1 MSTAEDLSSEL
12 KRLDRRGY
20 KAYKDIAGR
29 WDFRN
34 FQLYIDHVQGDPFAA
49 PSRVRARVPM
59 QVADFPD
66 DTYHNRSREVGLRDH
81 LTRRFGAACRRYGK
95 KRGGSGKSGTIGIDM
110 PGQEVIER
118 TSVIVNSD
126 FVEARFVAGLP
137 AFGRKIAGRLAEEL
151 LLDQVP
157 QIVEHSLLFG
167 RLDRAAVYEA
177 VETAEDADALR
188 AALSGPEGNAAE
200 SGVGTKLVAF
210 VADGAILPRRS
221 GVDERPMDRSEA
233 VPFTAP
239 ESFRVEFTLPNR
251 GVVSGMGIPRG
262 VSLIVG
268 GGYHGKSTLLNAIEQ
283 GVYNHMPGDGREMVV
298 SDPLAFKI
306 RAEDGRRIEKTAI
319 TPFISNLPYG
329 RDTDSFSSENGS
341 GSTSQAAN
349 IIEAIEAGATT
360 LLIDEDTSATNFMIR
375 DHRMQELV
383 AKDREPITPF
393 IDKVRQLYEQRGVS
407 TILVI
412 GGSGDYFDVADHVI
426 SMNAYVPADVTEE
439 ARRIA
444 EKYRSERTREGGR
457 SFGDFIERAPEP
469 AGIDP
474 RRGKRD
480 VKINIRGPRIID
492 FGTERIDLSGV
503 EQLIHTGQARAISEA
518 MLSAKRMMDGK
529 LTLRELLDRVMA
541 EIDAR
546 GLDAVGGKK
555 SGDLVRFRRL
565 ELAAALNR
573 LRSFRVRQVGAGGQP
588 TGRGPG
594 APKGQT
600 DGLGPS

>member
-1 MSTAEDLSSEL
+1 
-12 KRLDRRGY
+12 
-20 KAYKDIAGR
+20 
-29 WDFRN
+29 
-34 FQLYIDHVQGDPFAA
+34 
-49 PSRVRARVPM
+49 
-59 QVADFPD
+59 
-66 DTYHNRSREVGLRDH
+66 
-81 LTRRFGAACRRYGK
+81 
-95 KRGGSGKSGTIGIDM
+95 
-110 PGQEVIER
+110 
-118 TSVIVNSD
+118 
-126 FVEARFVAGLP
+126 
-137 AFGRKIAGRLAEEL
+137 
-151 LLDQVP
+151 
-157 QIVEHSLLFG
+157 
-167 RLDRAAVYEA
+167 
-177 VETAEDADALR
+177 
-188 AALSGPEGNAAE
+188 
-200 SGVGTKLVAF
+200 
-210 VADGAILPRRS
+210 
-221 GVDERPMDRSEA
+221 MDRGEA

-283 GVYNHMPGDGREMVV
+283 GVYNHIPGDGREMVV

-306 RAEDGRRIEKTAI
+306 RAEDGRRIEQTAI

-393 IDKVRQLYEQRGVS
+393 IDKVRQLYEERGVS

-444 EKYRSERTREGGR
+444 EKYRSERTREGGER
-457 SFGDFIERAPEP
+457 FGAFIERAPVP

-474 RRGKRD
+474 SRGKRD
-480 VKINIRGPRIID
+480 VKINIRGPQIID
-492 FGTERIDLSGV
+492 FGTERIDLTGV

-518 MLSAKRMMDGK
+518 MVSAKRKMDGK
-529 LTLRELLDRVMA
+529 LTLRELLDQVMA

-573 LRSFRVRQVGAGGQP
+573 LRSFRVRQVGGQSR
-588 TGRGPG
+588 TDGPG
-594 APKGQT
+594 
-600 DGLGPS
+600 PS

>member
-1 MSTAEDLSSEL
+1 MSTAEDLSKEL

-29 WDFRN
+29 WDFQN

-49 PSRVRARVPM
+49 PSRLRVRVPM
-59 QVADFPD
+59 QVADFPE

-81 LTRRFGAACRRYGK
+81 LTRRFGAACRRSGK
-95 KRGGSGKSGTIGIDM
+95 KRGGSGKSGSIEIDM

-118 TSVIVNSD
+118 TSVIVNSE

-137 AFGRKIAGRLAEEL
+137 AFGRKIAGRLAEKL
-151 LLDQVP
+151 LLEQVP
-157 QIVEHSLLFG
+157 QIVEQSLVFAQ
-167 RLDRAAVYEA
+167 LDGSGVYAA

-188 AALSGPEGNAAE
+188 AALSAADFA
-200 SGVGTKLVAF
+200 GGTKLVAF
-210 VADGAILPRRS
+210 VADGAVLPRRS
-221 GVDERPMDRSEA
+221 GVDERPMDRREA

-239 ESFRVEFTLPNR
+239 EHFRVEITLPNR
-251 GVVSGMGIPRG
+251 GGISGMGIPRG

-268 GGYHGKSTLLNAIEQ
+268 GGYHGKSTLLNAVEQ
-283 GVYNHMPGDGREMVV
+283 GVYNHIPGDGREMVV
-298 SDPLAFKI
+298 SDPLACKI

-319 TPFISNLPYG
+319 TPFISKLPYG

-349 IIEAIEAGATT
+349 IIEAIEAGATA

-393 IDKVRQLYEQRGVS
+393 IDKVRQLYEERGVS

-426 SMNAYVPADVTEE
+426 SMNAYVPDDVTDE

-444 EKYRSERTREGGR
+444 EKYRSERTREGGAR
-457 SFGDFIERAPEP
+457 FGAFIERAPVP

-474 RRGKRD
+474 SRGKRD
-480 VKINIRGPRIID
+480 VKINIRGPRLID

-503 EQLIHTGQARAISEA
+503 EQLIHSGQARAISEA
-518 MLSAKRMMDGK
+518 MVSAKRRMDGK
-529 LTLRELLDRVMA
+529 QTLRELLDQVMA

-546 GLDAVGGKK
+546 GLDAVGGQKF
-555 SGDLVRFRRL
+555 GDLVRFRRL

-573 LRSFRVRQVGAGGQP
+573 LRSFQVRQVGP
-588 TGRGPG
+588 EGR
-594 APKGQT
+594 T
-600 DGLGPS
+600 DGPDAAAHRSSPK

>member
-1 MSTAEDLSSEL
+1 MHTAEDLSSEL

-34 FQLYIDHVQGDPFAA
+34 FQFFIDHVQGDPFAA
-49 PSRVRARVPM
+49 PSRVRVRVPM
-59 QVADFPD
+59 QVAKFPD
-66 DTYHNRSREVGLRDH
+66 NTYNNRSREVGLRDH
-81 LTRRFGAACRRYGK
+81 LTRQFGSACRRYGK
-95 KRGGSGKSGTIGIDM
+95 KKGGSGKSGTIGIDM

-126 FVEARFVAGLP
+126 FVEARFVVGLP

-151 LLDQVP
+151 LLQQVP
-157 QIVEHSLLFG
+157 QIVQHSLLCDQ
-167 RLDRAAVYEA
+167 LDRGKVYKA

-188 AALSGPEGNAAE
+188 EAL
-200 SGVGTKLVAF
+200 VGRNLVAF
-210 VADGAILPRRS
+210 LADGAVLPRRS

-233 VPFTAP
+233 VPFTSPDA
-239 ESFRVEFTLPNR
+239 FRVEIELPNR
-251 GVVSGMGIPRG
+251 GPVSGMGIPRG

-283 GVYNHMPGDGREMVV
+283 GVYNHIPGDGREMVV
-298 SDPLAFKI
+298 SDPLACKI

-329 RDTDSFSSENGS
+329 RDTDAFSSENGS

-349 IIEAIEAGATT
+349 IIEAIEAGARA

-393 IDKVRQLYEQRGVS
+393 IDKVRQLYDERGVS

-426 SMNAYVPADVTEE
+426 SMNAYVPSDVTDE

-444 EKYRSERTREGGR
+444 DKYRSERAREGGER
-457 SFGDFIERAPEP
+457 FGEFIERAPVP
-469 AGIDP
+469 SGIDP
-474 RRGKRD
+474 SRGKRD
-480 VKINIRGPRIID
+480 VKINVRGPQIID
-492 FGTERIDLSGV
+492 FGTERIDLTAV

-518 MLSAKRMMDGK
+518 MVSAKRKMDGK
-529 LTLRELLDRVMA
+529 LTLRELLDQVMA
-541 EIDAR
+541 EIDER
-546 GLDAVGGKK
+546 GLDAVGAKK
-555 SGDLVRFRRL
+555 AGDLVRFRRL

-573 LRSFRVRQVGAGGQP
+573 LRSFQVRQV
-588 TGRGPG
+588 R
-594 APKGQT
+594 
-600 DGLGPS
+600 

>member
-1 MSTAEDLSSEL
+1 MHTAEDLSSEL

-29 WDFRN
+29 WDFPT
-34 FQLYIDHVQGDPFAA
+34 FQLHIDHVQGDPFAA
-49 PSRVRARVPM
+49 PSRLRVRVPM
-59 QVADFPD
+59 EVAGFPD
-66 DTYHNRSREVGLRDH
+66 NTYHNRSREVGLRDY
-81 LTRRFGAACRRYGK
+81 LTRQFGNACRRYGK

-118 TSVIVNSD
+118 TSVIVNGD

-151 LLDQVP
+151 LLEQVP
-157 QIVEHSLLFG
+157 QIVENSLVFG
-167 RLDRAAVYEA
+167 RLDRVGVYEA
-177 VETAEDADALR
+177 VETAEDADVLRDALGGR
-188 AALSGPEGNAAE
+188 S
-200 SGVGTKLVAF
+200 LVAF
-210 VADGAILPRRS
+210 VAEGAILPRRS
-221 GVDERPMDRSEA
+221 GVDERPMDRGEA
-233 VPFTAP
+233 VPFTSP
-239 ESFRVEFTLPNR
+239 ESFRVEIDLPNR
-251 GVVSGMGIPRG
+251 GAVSGMGIPRG

-283 GVYNHMPGDGREMVV
+283 GVYNHIPGDGREMVV
-298 SDPLAFKI
+298 SDPLACKI

-329 RDTDSFSSENGS
+329 RDTDAFSSENGS
-341 GSTSQAAN
+341 GSTSQGAN
-349 IIEAIEAGATT
+349 IIEAIEAGARA

-393 IDKVRQLYEQRGVS
+393 IDKVRQLYDERGVS

-412 GGSGDYFDVADHVI
+412 GGSGDYFDVADYVV
-426 SMNAYVPADVTEE
+426 SMNAYVPDDVTEE

-444 EKYRSERTREGGR
+444 GKYRSERAREGGER
-457 SFGDFIERAPEP
+457 FGAFVERAPVP
-469 AGIDP
+469 SGIDP
-474 RRGKRD
+474 SRGKRD
-480 VKINIRGPRIID
+480 VKINIRGPQIID
-492 FGTERIDLSGV
+492 FGTERIDLTAV

-518 MLSAKRMMDGK
+518 MVRARRKMDGK
-529 LTLRELLDRVMA
+529 LSLRELLDQIMA
-541 EIDAR
+541 EIDDR

-555 SGDLVRFRRL
+555 AGDLVRFRRL

-573 LRSFRVRQVGAGGQP
+573 LRSFEVRQ
-588 TGRGPG
+588 
-594 APKGQT
+594 
-600 DGLGPS
+600 LPSP

>member
-306 RAEDGRRIEKTAI
+306 RAEDGRR
-319 TPFISNLPYG
+319 
-329 RDTDSFSSENGS
+329 
-341 GSTSQAAN
+341 
-349 IIEAIEAGATT
+349 
-360 LLIDEDTSATNFMIR
+360 
-375 DHRMQELV
+375 
-383 AKDREPITPF
+383 
-393 IDKVRQLYEQRGVS
+393 
-407 TILVI
+407 
-412 GGSGDYFDVADHVI
+412 
-426 SMNAYVPADVTEE
+426 
-439 ARRIA
+439 
-444 EKYRSERTREGGR
+444 
-457 SFGDFIERAPEP
+457 
-469 AGIDP
+469 
-474 RRGKRD
+474 
-480 VKINIRGPRIID
+480 
-492 FGTERIDLSGV
+492 
-503 EQLIHTGQARAISEA
+503 
-518 MLSAKRMMDGK
+518 
-529 LTLRELLDRVMA
+529 
-541 EIDAR
+541 
-546 GLDAVGGKK
+546 
-555 SGDLVRFRRL
+555 
-565 ELAAALNR
+565 
-573 LRSFRVRQVGAGGQP
+573 
-588 TGRGPG
+588 
-594 APKGQT
+594 
-600 DGLGPS
+600 